1 MLASLLLEVGCMSKT
16 QLEPGPF
23 VVPMPAVLIGANV
36 AGRANFQTAAFVSIV
51 NFKPAII
58 ACGLNPTHHTC
69 TGLVEAG
76 CFSVN
81 LPSAELVEAADWC
94 GLVSGRK
101 VDKSKAFQVVPGSVT
116 GAPLI
121 GECRLSAECR
131 LVDTKAFAA
140 DTVYFG
146 EVVGVTVDEEVLTN
160 GSLDW
165 SKVAPMLFT
174 FPDKGYWK
182 LGEYVAE
189 AWSVGKGFNP

>member
-1 MLASLLLEVGCMSKT
+1 MSKT

-23 VVPMPAVLIGANV
+23 VVPMPAVLIGASV

-58 ACGLNPTHHTC
+58 ACGLSPAHHTC
-69 TGLVEAG
+69 SGIVEAG

-81 LPSAELVEAADWC
+81 LPSAELVEATDWC
-94 GLVSGRK
+94 GLVSGRN
-101 VDKSKAFQVVPGSVT
+101 VDKSKAFHTIPGSVT

-121 GECRLSAECR
+121 TECRLGAECR

-174 FPDKGYWK
+174 FPDKSYWK
-182 LGEYVAE
+182 LGERVAE
-189 AWSVGKGFNP
+189 AWSVGKGFRA